1 MRCDRN
7 GGADMASRNFS
18 VLVNEQ
24 EANATPDGNATPDS
38 LGMNSYE
45 TTQLELC
52 STIEELNEGENTISI
67 SIALSLTL

>member
-7 GGADMASRNFS
+7 GGVDMASRNFS

-24 EANATPDGNATPDS
+24 EANTTPDGNATPDS

-52 STIEELNEGENTISI
+52 STIELNEGENTISI